1 MLGYSVIQCDMRMAA
16 HRRLSEIKGR
26 LKESENKNDVVKF
39 EYMYVGYLMACQDL
53 EIFSDDEVGEMT
65 EWIHLFADMKDRELR
80 LKEQM
85 RKYENE

>member
-26 LKESENKNDVVKF
+26 LKESDNRDDVVQF
-39 EYMYVGYLMACQDL
+39 EKMYIGYLMACQDL
-53 EIFSDDEVGEMT
+53 ELFSTDEVGELT
-65 EWIHLFADMKDRELR
+65 EWIHLFADMKDSEIR

-85 RKYENE
+85 RAI